1 MEHMGQPGKW
11 GHRITLWHLI
21 EIERLNILIWKK
33 VSINIRH
40 FQQVDEDLAFSA
52 TIYALASRFGS
63 GIWAETR
70 LLNNQLNICFSL
82 HIDIPGGGMLSNKH
96 QSYM

>member
-1 MEHMGQPGKW
+1 MRAPYYFVASDRDRK
-11 GHRITLWHLI
+11 I
-21 EIERLNILIWKK
+21 EYFNLEKKK
-33 VSINIRH
+33 VYLNIRH
-40 FQQVDEDLAFSA
+40 FQQVEDDLAFSA

-63 GIWAETR
+63 GVWAETR